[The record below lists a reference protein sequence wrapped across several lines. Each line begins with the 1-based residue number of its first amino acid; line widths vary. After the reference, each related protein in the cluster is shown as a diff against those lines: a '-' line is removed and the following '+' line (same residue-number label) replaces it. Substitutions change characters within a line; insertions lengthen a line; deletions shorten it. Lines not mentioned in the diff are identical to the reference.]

1 MSDNLIKHQC
11 AGKNQELHIYFL
23 PNKNSVCVCGGGVEI
38 TNNCG
43 VWLLLLL
50 LFSYTASF
58 ELVSILL
65 YIFFFLDFF
74 LEIWGE

>member
-1 MSDNLIKHQC
+1 MSDKLIQHQC

-23 PNKNSVCVCGGGVEI
+23 PNKNSGGETEI

-43 VWLLLLL
+43 VWLLLL
-50 LFSYTASF
+50 FSYTASF
-58 ELVSILL
+58 GLVSILL
-65 YIFFFLDFF
+65 YVFFGL